1 MNWHVIGLNKSITE
15 IATTKAGPNPALQ
28 KIKKPRT
35 QRLKKACVRG
45 LGIPENQ
52 KETYNKKTSRQEN
65 RGFALFQPK
74 SHRKNPSG
82 RSPGLAWQRRQPSH
96 AKAQWQF
103 SNIAEIIGLTVAV
116 TTRDLHPLP
125 YSLDC
130 GSATK
135 HLKVMKRTCSTQQPH
150 PTTHFKEWST
160 WYKAPMKKKT

>member
-1 MNWHVIGLNKSITE
+1 
-15 IATTKAGPNPALQ
+15 
-28 KIKKPRT
+28 
-35 QRLKKACVRG
+35 

-160 WYKAPMKKKT
+160 WYKAPMKKRLEQYATLVVKTNVTGVPETKVGQNLKPAISRLLSSGKFR